1 MQAAHIDLR
10 QRLLKC
16 RFRAA
21 PNLEEQVVLWP
32 AGPFGR
38 TTFHEI
44 AIARVKLYR
53 LSDISAKVREAAA
66 KL

>member
-16 RFRAA
+16 RSRAA

-32 AGPFGR
+32 AGPRGR
-38 TTFHEI
+38 RTVHEI
-44 AIARVKLYR
+44 ATARMKLYR